1 MGAVR
6 EPRLSELRDGRMRN
20 MHMVAGMT
28 LTSKTTPPLSDR
40 LAALTGPDREIEAA
54 VTELLWPQPESV
66 GGWVAPNGHQFSFPP
81 HWTSDLNVVVAEI
94 ERRGLGWRAES
105 GLETGYFATIF
116 QGGIAVK
123 QRDVMAPTPCLALL
137 RALVNCIEVGT
148 SV

>member
-1 MGAVR
+1 MGAIR
-6 EPRLSELRDGRMRN
+6 SPSLPELRDGRMPN

-28 LTSKTTPPLSDR
+28 LTSMTTPPLSDR
-40 LAALTGPDREIEAA
+40 LAALTGPAE
-54 VTELLWPQPESV
+54 ELDWPVEDFLDQS
-66 GGWVAPNGHQFSFPP
+66 GP
-81 HWTSDLNVVVAEI
+81 HGLLCWTSDLNVVVAEI